1 MIFHGVKSK
10 SKSLT
15 NKLSTG
21 SALDFLSWS
30 LKFFY
35 LQNID
40 SFNLV
45 LKSSFVLTI
54 TSLSNF

>member
-1 MIFHGVKSK
+1 MIYHGVKSK

-30 LKFFY
+30 LKFF
-35 LQNID
+35 L
-40 SFNLV
+40 
-45 LKSSFVLTI
+45 SSKYRFFQ
-54 TSLSNF
+54 SSP